1 MHDWQSE
8 VRARLARLRLKPERE
23 ADIVDEI
30 SQHLA
35 ERYRDATSA
44 GASPDEATR
53 LALAEFR
60 AGNVLAQRIAVL
72 RQAHAPLPIPVGA
85 PGRRLLA
92 DLWLDLRLAARMLR
106 RSPGFTFVVALTLAL
121 GIGINTTIFSGISG
135 LLLKSLPY
143 ANAERLVDI
152 QPNGPASKAALVD
165 AREQFDSFDSI
176 SGYSLWTFTLMA
188 EPAAEQL
195 SAVRATADL
204 FNVLGAPPLL
214 GRALIPADGIPGAE
228 PVIVLSYDF
237 WQQRFGSD
245 PGVVGR
251 QLEVS
256 FPGSDG
262 RARIVGVM
270 PREFAFPTADAEMWA
285 PISVSPAD
293 ADYDT
298 SYLELL
304 GHLARGVDVATA
316 EREFVATVTA
326 RCAEQPN
333 CDVNAVRAN
342 SRVLPL
348 RESLVGPVRPI
359 LLVLFGAVGFVL
371 LIACANVANLLLT
384 RAAVRERELA
394 IRTALGAGRGRV
406 ARQLLTESL
415 LIAAVGGV
423 LGVLA
428 ALWGADAFRAAL
440 PAELVGVDD
449 IGVDLRA
456 LAFAGAAAVLT
467 ALLAGVFPAF
477 AAARTNL
484 HTALIDRGAGG
495 AQRARRRALGALVV
509 AEFALALVL
518 TVGAGLMIRS
528 FANLSNEDPGF
539 SDDGVLSLRITTPQK
554 FDAAANSR
562 FWLELLDRVGAL
574 PGVESVGAIH
584 LLPLAVGNWAAPLII
599 DGRPLA
605 ASEAPRV
612 IDWRSVTP
620 GYFETLR
627 IPLVRGRLPTDRDH
641 EAQERLV
648 LINETAAARYFPNED
663 PIGQQVRTAPFEG
676 EAWAT
681 VVGIV
686 GDTKDQTLASPTR
699 PQMYRLRAPYIGS
712 MTLMVRSERD
722 PLQLAGPIREIV
734 REIEG
739 DAPVSNVQL
748 LDRVAA
754 DSIAQPRLLTGLL
767 FGFGT
772 IALIL
777 GAVGLYGVM
786 AHGTVQRTREF
797 GVRIALGARTSEV
810 LSLVARDAIRLA
822 VIGVGLG
829 LAGAFALTRLLE
841 SQLYGVAPMDPLVFA
856 GAAALLAAV
865 ALAAALAPAL
875 RAARTDPIEAL
886 RWE

>member
-8 VRARLARLRLKPERE
+8 VRVRLAPLRLKPERE

-30 SQHLA
+30 AQHLA
-35 ERYRDATSA
+35 ERYREAVSG
-44 GASPDEATR
+44 GASAEEATR

-60 AGNVLAQRIAVL
+60 AGNVLAQRIAAL
-72 RQAHAPLPIPVGA
+72 KQAHAPQPLPVGTLG
-85 PGRRLLA
+85 GRLVA

-106 RSPGFTFVVALTLAL
+106 RTPGFTIVAALTLAL

-152 QPNGPASKAALVD
+152 QPPGGSASKASLVD

-188 EPAAEQL
+188 EQGAEQL
-195 SAVRATADL
+195 LAVRATADL
-204 FNVLGAPPLL
+204 FEVLGAPPLL
-214 GRALIPADGIPGAE
+214 GRTLIPADGVPGAE

-237 WQQRFGSD
+237 WQQRFGGD
-245 PGVVGR
+245 PGAVGR
-251 QLEVS
+251 TLDVS
-256 FPGSDG
+256 YTGSLG
-262 RARIVGVM
+262 PARIVGVM

-285 PISVSPAD
+285 PMSVNPAD
-293 ADYDT
+293 TDYNT
-298 SYLELL
+298 GFLEVL
-304 GHLARGVDVATA
+304 GHLAPGVDVAAA
-316 EREFVATVTA
+316 EREFVGTVTA

-333 CDVNAVRAN
+333 CDANAVRAN

-371 LIACANVANLLLT
+371 LIACANVASLLLT

-415 LIAAVGGV
+415 LVAAVGGV

-428 ALWGADAFRAAL
+428 AVWGASAFRAAL
-440 PAELVGVDD
+440 PAGLVGVDD
-449 IGVDLRA
+449 VGIDLRV
-456 LAFAGAAAVLT
+456 LAFAGAAVVFA
-467 ALLAGVFPAF
+467 ALLAGLFPALG
-477 AAARTNL
+477 APRANL
-484 HTALIDRGAGG
+484 HAALLDRGAGG
-495 AQRARRRALGALVV
+495 ARRARRRTLGALVV

-528 FANLSNEDPGF
+528 FENLSNENPGF
-539 SDDGVLSLRITTPQK
+539 SGDGVLSLRVATPPA
-554 FDAAANSR
+554 FDAAANGR
-562 FWLELLDRVGAL
+562 FWHELLDRVGAL
-574 PGVESVGAIH
+574 PGVKSVGAIH
-584 LLPLAVGNWAAPLII
+584 LLPLSVGNWAAPLLI

-605 ASEAPRV
+605 AGEAQRV
-612 IDWRSVTP
+612 IAWRSVTP

-627 IPLVRGRLPTDRDH
+627 IPLVRGRLFTEREH
-641 EAQERLV
+641 EAEERLV

-663 PIGQQVRTAPFEG
+663 PIGQQVRTVFEG

-686 GDTKDQTLASPTR
+686 GDTKDQALASPAQ
-699 PQMYRLRAPYIGS
+699 PQLYRLRAPYIGS
-712 MTLMVRSERD
+712 MTLMVRSDGD
-722 PLQLAGPIREIV
+722 PLPLAAPIREIV
-734 REIEG
+734 RQIED
-739 DAPVSNVQL
+739 DAPVSAVQL

-767 FGFGT
+767 FGFGA
-772 IALIL
+772 IALLL
-777 GAVGLYGVM
+777 GAIGLYGVM

-797 GVRIALGARTSEV
+797 GVRIALGASTSEV
-810 LSLVARDAIRLA
+810 LGLVARDAIRLA

-829 LAGAFALTRLLE
+829 TAGAFALTRLLE
-841 SQLYGVAPMDPLVFA
+841 SQLYGVAPLDPFAFA

-865 ALAAALAPAL
+865 ALAAALLPAL
-875 RAARTDPIEAL
+875 RAARTDPMEAL